1 MYTTTRLL
9 RNILVS
15 VSKNQRKK
23 SRPNKKWVDMQYLI
37 TFARACFS
45 VGKKNNRQ
53 ERFFV
58 SKSEMLYFR
67 DRSIKNPIILVE
79 FDDQYQC
86 CCSEASVVISIVR
99 SWEVKKRLDHIMV
112 SWELGLRTDFFPA
125 GPAGTLWWTLR
136 ENGLLEFLRTLATQR
151 VCSWRAKVWDDFSM
165 QIAIKVWLF
174 SRFDYCT
181 IWLKINH
188 QSISKSSYSLILK
201 QSAHRKANFTDLLE
215 GKYYTVC
222 LHVVWRFAQNS
233 Y

>member
-1 MYTTTRLL
+1 MYTTRLL

-58 SKSEMLYFR
+58 SKSEMFYFR

-136 ENGLLEFLRTLATQR
+136 ENGLLEFLRTLATHNAAR
-151 VCSWRAKVWDDFSM
+151 VQLESQSM
-165 QIAIKVWLF
+165 RWFFYAN
-174 SRFDYCT
+174 R
-181 IWLKINH
+181 H
-188 QSISKSSYSLILK
+188 QSVAFQPLRLLYYLTKNQSSKYFEVII
-201 QSAHRKANFTDLLE
+201 
-215 GKYYTVC
+215 
-222 LHVVWRFAQNS
+222 
-233 Y
+233 

>member
-1 MYTTTRLL
+1 MYTTRLL

-58 SKSEMLYFR
+58 SKSEMFYFR

-86 CCSEASVVISIVR
+86 CCSEASVVISIV

-112 SWELGLRTDFFPA
+112 SWELGLRTDFFLQAP
-125 GPAGTLWWTLR
+125 
-136 ENGLLEFLRTLATQR
+136 LALYDELCVKTACWNFSEHWQH
-151 VCSWRAKVWDDFSM
+151 CSACTWRAKVWDDFSM
-165 QIAIKVWLF
+165 QIPIKVWLF
-174 SRFDYCT
+174 SRFNQCT
-181 IWLKINH
+181 IWLKFNH
-188 QSISKSSYSLILK
+188 QS
-201 QSAHRKANFTDLLE
+201 
-215 GKYYTVC
+215 V
-222 LHVVWRFAQNS
+222 
-233 Y
+233 

>member
-1 MYTTTRLL
+1 M
-9 RNILVS
+9 
-15 VSKNQRKK
+15 
-23 SRPNKKWVDMQYLI
+23 
-37 TFARACFS
+37 F
-45 VGKKNNRQ
+45 
-53 ERFFV
+53 
-58 SKSEMLYFR
+58 YFR

-86 CCSEASVVISIVR
+86 CCSEASVVISIV

-215 GKYYTVC
+215 AKYYTVC

>member
-1 MYTTTRLL
+1 MYTTRLL

-45 VGKKNNRQ
+45 VGKKEQ
-53 ERFFV
+53 QTGKIFFV
-58 SKSEMLYFR
+58 SKSEMFYFR

-181 IWLKINH
+181 I
-188 QSISKSSYSLILK
+188 
-201 QSAHRKANFTDLLE
+201 
-215 GKYYTVC
+215 
-222 LHVVWRFAQNS
+222 
-233 Y
+233 